1 MAWAGSIA
9 DPAQPEEAMVGTLDS
24 WRFQDKEAAR
34 AAAEKAPLSG
44 TARCLTAPKDREAMN
59 LKSF

>member
-9 DPAQPEEAMVGTLDS
+9 DPAQREEAMVGTLDS

-34 AAAEKAPLSG
+34 AAAEKASFRYRPG
-44 TARCLTAPKDREAMN
+44 LTAPKDREAMN